1 MNQNEGAPG
10 QADVDALPVSG
21 STTHDKPQE
30 PMKGSELTVVQRSAI
45 DIGELEREMKAA
57 GKLTARGR
65 EMLNLMWKAD
75 SNGNSNGRL
84 DAVEAMTLLQDAA
97 EVRHTATQ
105 YPPPVSRTILTPC
118 ARLVHPR
125 AQSRLNLKRLR
136 LWLIIAMAF
145 IVILLLGNGGLIA
158 FVTAIYKDTYV
169 KGDTTMS
176 DANGKVVLT
185 GKATHNLPLIVA
197 PVLPEDELFSVET
210 LRLTLPGSTS
220 GPPEL
225 GSGEAINEV
234 SPGVVTSL
242 RMFRIS
248 SVEKIN
254 STAVVFHALGG
265 EEIRVWNG
273 VTTVRLAATE
283 PEIPVCSADV
293 TCAAFQ
299 VEGAELA
306 EKYLAEAE
314 ALLEP
319 FAEGRRRLAKEC
331 ENPLSLFFGSSSVL
345 DQRGLM
351 QMSAKDMCQ
360 PTTEAA
366 CRRLALKLGMPFG
379 GSSVKAVYFGCYGLS
394 GNGKAYFG
402 GGGTETQK
410 LQAPMER
417 KPPYWTP
424 TRLSSLDTDCLLL
437 SNQAELQSNQAAILS
452 KLDPALSYRTPTQE
466 CLVAKNGDQNCT
478 EVFGEIPSYFA
489 RDTDTTL
496 TGTLKVGRVVTSIG
510 SNAFYDTDLTGLDLS
525 EATALVTIGDQA
537 FYDTALMGQEECTPN
552 KCFTLM

>member
-30 PMKGSELTVVQRSAI
+30 PKGSELTVQRSAI

-57 GKLTARGR
+57 GKLTGRGR

-105 YPPPVSRTILTPC
+105 YPPPASRTILTPC
-118 ARLVHPR
+118 ALLVHPR

-136 LWLIIAMAF
+136 LCLLIAIAF
-145 IVILLLGNGGLIA
+145 IAILLLGNGGLIA

-176 DANGKVVLT
+176 NANGKVVGT
-185 GKATHNLPLIVA
+185 RVATHNLPLIVA
-197 PVLPEDELFSVET
+197 PVLPDDELFSVET
-210 LRLTLPGSTS
+210 LRVTLPGRTT
-220 GPPEL
+220 GPTEL

-234 SPGVVTSL
+234 SPGVVNSV
-242 RMFRIS
+242 RIS
-248 SVEKIN
+248 RVEKVN
-254 STAVVFHALGG
+254 STAVVFYGQGG

-273 VTTVRLAATE
+273 VTTVRLSATG

-306 EKYLAEAE
+306 QKYQAEAE

-319 FAEGRRRLAKEC
+319 FAEGRRRLAEDCLNPYGAAGRDMAQAAAQERCNPVITTPGEC
-331 ENPLSLFFGSSSVL
+331 KRAAEKIGHAYSL
-345 DQRGLM
+345 
-351 QMSAKDMCQ
+351 
-360 PTTEAA
+360 
-366 CRRLALKLGMPFG
+366 
-379 GSSVKAVYFGCYGLS
+379 
-394 GNGKAYFG
+394 FG
-402 GGGTETQK
+402 GGHV
-410 LQAPMER
+410 MCSVER
-417 KPPYWTP
+417 PVTW
-424 TRLSSLDTDCLLL
+424 
-437 SNQAELQSNQAAILS
+437 
-452 KLDPALSYRTPTQE
+452 
-466 CLVAKNGDQNCT
+466 
-478 EVFGEIPSYFA
+478 VFGICTATPPQPRVPKNAPRSGAPGRDCSRPSRQYA
-489 RDTDTTL
+489 I
-496 TGTLKVGRVVTSIG
+496 V
-510 SNAFYDTDLTGLDLS
+510 
-525 EATALVTIGDQA
+525 TALVCPQPGKYT
-537 FYDTALMGQEECTPN
+537 CS
-552 KCFTLM
+552 

>member
-1 MNQNEGAPG
+1 M
-10 QADVDALPVSG
+10 
-21 STTHDKPQE
+21 PQ
-30 PMKGSELTVVQRSAI
+30 RCA
-45 DIGELEREMKAA
+45 
-57 GKLTARGR
+57 
-65 EMLNLMWKAD
+65 
-75 SNGNSNGRL
+75 
-84 DAVEAMTLLQDAA
+84 
-97 EVRHTATQ
+97 TATQ
-105 YPPPVSRTILTPC
+105 YPPPASRTILTPC
-118 ARLVHPR
+118 ALLVHPR

-136 LWLIIAMAF
+136 LWLIISIAF

-197 PVLPEDELFSVET
+197 PVLPEDELFSVEAI
-210 LRLTLPGSTS
+210 RFKLPDTTARA
-220 GPPEL
+220 GPTEL
-225 GSGEAINEV
+225 GSGDEA
-234 SPGVVTSL
+234 SSVVPDDVVNSV
-242 RMFRIS
+242 RIS
-248 SVEKIN
+248 RVEKVN
-254 STAVVFHALGG
+254 STAVVFHGLGG

-314 ALLEP
+314 TLLEP

-331 ENPLSLFFGSSSVL
+331 DDPLSSLF
-345 DQRGLM
+345 DQRSLM

-366 CRRLALKLGMPFG
+366 CRRLAIKLGMPFG
-379 GSSVKAVYFGCYGLS
+379 GSSVNYVYFGCYGF
-394 GNGKAYFG
+394 GGGGKAYFG

-410 LQAPMER
+410 LQAMVPR
-417 KPPYWTP
+417 YISHGTP

-437 SNQAELQSNQAAILS
+437 SNQAELESLLLSNQAELESNLAAILS
-452 KLDPALSYRTPTQE
+452 KLPKVS
-466 CLVAKNGDQNCT
+466 
-478 EVFGEIPSYFA
+478 FGCYGF
-489 RDTDTTL
+489 
-496 TGTLKVGRVVTSIG
+496 
-510 SNAFYDTDLTGLDLS
+510 
-525 EATALVTIGDQA
+525 
-537 FYDTALMGQEECTPN
+537 
-552 KCFTLM
+552 

>member
-1 MNQNEGAPG
+1 M
-10 QADVDALPVSG
+10 
-21 STTHDKPQE
+21 PQ
-30 PMKGSELTVVQRSAI
+30 RCA
-45 DIGELEREMKAA
+45 
-57 GKLTARGR
+57 
-65 EMLNLMWKAD
+65 
-75 SNGNSNGRL
+75 
-84 DAVEAMTLLQDAA
+84 
-97 EVRHTATQ
+97 TATQ
-105 YPPPVSRTILTPC
+105 YPPPASRTILTPC
-118 ARLVHPR
+118 ALLVHPR

-136 LWLIIAMAF
+136 LCLLIAMAF

-197 PVLPEDELFSVET
+197 PVLPDDELFSVET

-242 RMFRIS
+242 RIS
-248 SVEKIN
+248 RVDKIN

-273 VTTVRLAATE
+273 VTTVRLSATG

-319 FAEGRRRLAKEC
+319 FAEGRRRLADDC
-331 ENPLSLFFGSSSVL
+331 QDPLGSVGRDMAQTAADDRCNPV
-345 DQRGLM
+345 M
-351 QMSAKDMCQ
+351 II
-360 PTTEAA
+360 TTEAA
-366 CRRLALKLGMPFG
+366 CRSHATKTGMVFGRVGNWGAPYHGCFYLQSQVLFGRG
-379 GSSVKAVYFGCYGLS
+379 GSIAQMSKQMPPDYPYDRFRQNEDGV
-394 GNGKAYFG
+394 GNVD
-402 GGGTETQK
+402 
-410 LQAPMER
+410 P
-417 KPPYWTP
+417 
-424 TRLSSLDTDCLLL
+424 SCLLL
-437 SNQAELQSNQAAILS
+437 SNQA
-452 KLDPALSYRTPTQE
+452 KLASMLKALLNVAQPACSDYGGDSSCPTE
-466 CLVAKNGDQNCT
+466 YGC
-478 EVFGEIPSYFA
+478 EVKADWGYYCS
-489 RDTDTTL
+489 
-496 TGTLKVGRVVTSIG
+496 GTWRL
-510 SNAFYDTDLTGLDLS
+510 N
-525 EATALVTIGDQA
+525 
-537 FYDTALMGQEECTPN
+537 
-552 KCFTLM
+552 

>member
-1 MNQNEGAPG
+1 
-10 QADVDALPVSG
+10 
-21 STTHDKPQE
+21 
-30 PMKGSELTVVQRSAI
+30 
-45 DIGELEREMKAA
+45 
-57 GKLTARGR
+57 
-65 EMLNLMWKAD
+65 
-75 SNGNSNGRL
+75 
-84 DAVEAMTLLQDAA
+84 
-97 EVRHTATQ
+97 
-105 YPPPVSRTILTPC
+105 
-118 ARLVHPR
+118 VHPR

-197 PVLPEDELFSVET
+197 PVLPDDELFSVET
-210 LRLTLPGSTS
+210 LRVTLPGSTS

-234 SPGVVTSL
+234 IPGVVNSV
-242 RMFRIS
+242 RIS
-248 SVEKIN
+248 RVEKVN
-254 STAVVFHALGG
+254 STAVVFYGQGG

-273 VTTVRLAATE
+273 VTTVRLSATG

-306 EKYLAEAE
+306 DKYLAEAE
-314 ALLEP
+314 TLLEP

-331 ENPLSLFFGSSSVL
+331 DDPLSS
-345 DQRGLM
+345 DQRGTM
-351 QMSAKDMCQ
+351 QMSARDMCQ

-379 GSSVKAVYFGCYGLS
+379 GSSVKYVYFGCYGFFE
-394 GNGKAYFG
+394 NGKAYFG

-410 LQAPMER
+410 LQAMARLPA
-417 KPPYWTP
+417 YAWTP
-424 TRLSSLDTDCLLL
+424 LRLSSLDTDCLLL
-437 SNQAELQSNQAAILS
+437 SNQAELQSNQADLRSMLLATLVVS
-452 KLDPALSYRTPTQE
+452 SPNPNEPNPNPTP
-466 CLVAKNGDQNCT
+466 N
-478 EVFGEIPSYFA
+478 P
-489 RDTDTTL
+489 
-496 TGTLKVGRVVTSIG
+496 TGTLCGHFNFHECPTANGCQPMTGAWVCVGTW
-510 SNAFYDTDLTGLDLS
+510 
-525 EATALVTIGDQA
+525 Q
-537 FYDTALMGQEECTPN
+537 PN
-552 KCFTLM
+552 